1 LQFVVEVADNWE
13 MGDDGSSLGDEAQ
26 GPLER
31 PPASDET
38 DHGLERR
45 EPYLRRVLDEF
56 EAGRLEAYEYTQRVL
71 AINAASS
78 TEQMKQIVEQPT
90 EISSVSGSVPRR
102 GLDAVDLALLRSPT
116 STSSAPRGPTTRYV
130 ALAIV
135 FVLFAVL
142 TIIGM
147 WLATHVHGAA
157 LNANGML
164 GRALALAPTPW
175 S

>member
-1 LQFVVEVADNWE
+1 MVDVADNWD
-13 MGDDGSSLGDEAQ
+13 MGNDGSSLGDEAQ
-26 GPLER
+26 R
-31 PPASDET
+31 PPEQPLASDDT
-38 DHGLERR
+38 DHGLEGR

-56 EAGRLEAYEYTQRVL
+56 EAGRLGTYEYTQRVL

-78 TEQMKQIVEQPT
+78 PGQMEAIVDQPA
-90 EISSVSGSVPRR
+90 EGSSGPIPHR
-102 GLDAVDLALLRSPT
+102 GLDAVDLARLRS

-142 TIIGM
+142 IVMGM

-157 LNANGML
+157 LNTNGAL
-164 GRALALAPTPW
+164 GRALARAPTPW

>member
-1 LQFVVEVADNWE
+1 MQFLVEVADNWE
-13 MGDDGSSLGDEAQ
+13 MGDDGSSLGGEAQ
-26 GPLER
+26 GSPE
-31 PPASDET
+31 PPSASDET
-38 DHGLERR
+38 GRGLEWR

-56 EAGRLEAYEYTQRVL
+56 ESGRLEAYEYTQRVL

-78 TEQMKQIVEQPT
+78 TEQMEEIVERPA
-90 EISSVSGSVPRR
+90 EGSSGSVPQR
-102 GLDAVDLALLRSPT
+102 GLDAVDLALLRS
-116 STSSAPRGPTTRYV
+116 STSSAPRAPATRYV

-142 TIIGM
+142 TVIGM

-157 LNANGML
+157 PSANAVL
-164 GRALALAPTPW
+164 GRALALASTSW